1 MPTIYSETTDGF
13 QAGSIGASWDT
24 VHDHVGQGSPSISST
39 YYNFAVGAV
48 YIASRNNY
56 FIRRSFFDFD
66 TSGITSTVSSATF
79 KLYINS
85 TSYDNSDL
93 IVVKSGHDPSDATE
107 DWFSTWLTGLG
118 GTLSG
123 WSNSD
128 SEVVAYSGQVAAGMG
143 AGYVDIT
150 LNSDALADL
159 VSLSSFKIVV
169 MNYSADYQDSAPTTV
184 AWTGVHYANYVG
196 TTRDPKIEY
205 TLAPTGYG
213 NAVMGVA
220 SGNIGK
226 VKGVATANIGK
237 VIGVD

>member
-1 MPTIYSETTDGF
+1 MPVIYAGSNDGY
-13 QAGSIGASWDT
+13 QAGAINASWDT
-24 VHDHVGQGSPSISST
+24 VHDHVGQFNPSTSAT

-48 YIASRNNY
+48 YISGRNQY
-56 FIRRSFFDFD
+56 FIRRSFFEFD

-79 KLYINS
+79 SLYINS

-93 IVVKSGHDPSDATE
+93 IVVKSGHDPSDVTE
-107 DWFSTWLTGLG
+107 DWHSTWLTGLG

-128 SEVVAYSGQVAAGMG
+128 SEVVAYSGQVASGMG

-169 MNYSADYQDSAPTTV
+169 MNYSADYQDSAPTTLV
-184 AWTGVHYANYVG
+184 WTGVHFANYTG
-196 TTRDPKIEY
+196 TTRDPKIDY
-205 TLAPTGYG
+205 TLAAGGYG
-213 NAVMGVA
+213 NTVMGVA
-220 SGNIGK
+220 SGDISK
-226 VKGVATANIGK
+226 VKGVATADIEK
-237 VIGVD
+237 VMGV